1 MNEAFWGDMLG
12 VLKDIGSYLEKQDT
26 EISRAKIDRAPN
38 MQENPKPIKGGTM
51 PAGFGP
57 AARVAKGYVPM
68 EEAQDRDAGELN
80 AKEQTFLKE
89 EDIEEEIPAE
99 DEEGEEEYSEDEDEA
114 EAEGESEEQEDEE
127 NNLGNE
133 ESGESESIDELKS
146 ILKDIRNALVKQSNT
161 AEIVKADLK
170 KALPN
175 IVKGETDKMLR
186 KMGLHPTRPEIQ
198 KLDVNKSYG
207 IDTSEETTKVEK
219 SADGKAMDMN
229 KVLGD
234 MSKKSW
240 TELGQMREK
249 TDGFSPFAR

>member
-1 MNEAFWGDMLG
+1 MNEQFWGDMLG

-89 EDIEEEIPAE
+89 EGVEEELPVE
-99 DEEGEEEYSEDEDEA
+99 GEEGEDEGEGEEYSEDEEEA
-114 EAEGESEEQEDEE
+114 EDEGEPVAQEEEE
-127 NNLGNE
+127 NAGGE
-133 ESGESESIDELKS
+133 ESMDELKS
-146 ILKDIRNALVKQSNT
+146 LLKDIRNALVKQANT
-161 AEIVKADLK
+161 AEIIKADLK
-170 KALPN
+170 KSLAP
-175 IVKGETDKMLR
+175 IVKSETDKMLR

-198 KLDVNKSYG
+198 KLDVSKSYG
-207 IDTSEETTKVEK
+207 IDTNEETTKVEK
-219 SADGKAMDMN
+219 SADGKQTDMGI
-229 KVLGD
+229 VLND

-240 TELGQMREK
+240 SELGQLREK